1 MAIGLGFRKIGLL
14 IVLFLHKWQCM
25 ESGVNEVQTAYKVP
39 GDLSDECIPLLE
51 RDPQGEKLRD
61 ESPTGDGGSFKDGAV
76 PRNNISEDSMR
87 NLAIHVD
94 VIAPQN
100 TLSEDE
106 ASIARHLG
114 NFFRFYKE
122 ETSIPIYNDNAI
134 LNDNKFIKK
143 NLESWRFSIW
153 KIGWNKDEKKAANKL
168 SEQHEKLVDF
178 RSATSPYRFFKVE
191 QKKSYDG
198 AIESIGFHKH
208 GIYIY
213 FSDLD
218 YPWFGFKTFCKN
230 NPIGDDEFQYS
241 LVKFLDRMLHDTPS
255 FFINRK
261 IDLKNEVNRKSLKLQ
276 RIIFQLVDYMLR
288 YQLIKTDHFNHLF
301 RDEKTLELAA
311 INMVATFGLDN
322 QKDLESKFNK
332 YYSSKI
338 FLRTWNCSHLRSLP
352 ENLERRKQIKF
363 KFMSL
368 KALLFQHYGL
378 ATDTQ
383 NTLQS
388 VSSKEFQLFLDEKI
402 FLGGLEECYEEGF
415 VDKSK
420 LNNELNEAIH
430 SLGQHLLSDLEYAF
444 TQRIVSSLILEFVQD
459 NYGVEILLTEDS
471 TRNDK
476 LKNRLSVTSS
486 SLELLEEMNNIT
498 RFLKS
503 DEFLMHFRKRKMLS
517 ILKKYFDIVH
527 EKIEN
532 LSKDSGEAF
541 FLHNALKESKEE
553 FEKAMQKVK
562 KEYSIKS

>member
-25 ESGVNEVQTAYKVP
+25 ESGVNEVQTAYKMSGALP
-39 GDLSDECIPLLE
+39 DECIPLLE

-61 ESPTGDGGSFKDGAV
+61 ESTSGDAESLKDGVV
-76 PRNNISEDSMR
+76 PRIDISEDSMR

-143 NLESWRFSIW
+143 NLESWRFSFW

-208 GIYIY
+208 
-213 FSDLD
+213 
-218 YPWFGFKTFCKN
+218 
-230 NPIGDDEFQYS
+230 
-241 LVKFLDRMLHDTPS
+241 
-255 FFINRK
+255 
-261 IDLKNEVNRKSLKLQ
+261 
-276 RIIFQLVDYMLR
+276 
-288 YQLIKTDHFNHLF
+288 
-301 RDEKTLELAA
+301 
-311 INMVATFGLDN
+311 
-322 QKDLESKFNK
+322 
-332 YYSSKI
+332 
-338 FLRTWNCSHLRSLP
+338 
-352 ENLERRKQIKF
+352 
-363 KFMSL
+363 
-368 KALLFQHYGL
+368 
-378 ATDTQ
+378 
-383 NTLQS
+383 
-388 VSSKEFQLFLDEKI
+388 
-402 FLGGLEECYEEGF
+402 ECYEEGF